1 MGFVR
6 SYGGAVKI
14 LQSVKKGNTSRNWVR
29 VIEYSTKSPTKIKD
43 MRYTPSQV
51 RNLQKMIKEIKGKRI
66 SKTPDKRSSAR
77 SMFKSLSPKALQKI
91 RVNRWMSPEM
101 KDELRKL
108 KSKSKKKSKRK
119 SKSRSKRR

>member
-1 MGFVR
+1 MGFVK

-14 LQSVKKGNTSRNWVR
+14 LQSVKKGNASRNWVR
-29 VIEYSTKSPTKIKD
+29 LIEYSTKSPSKIKD

-51 RNLQKMIKEIKGKRI
+51 KNLQKMIKELKGKRI
-66 SKTPDKRSSAR
+66 SKPTDKRSSVR
-77 SMFKSLSPKALQKI
+77 SMFKSLSPKVIQKI

-108 KSKSKKKSKRK
+108 KTKSKKSSKKR
-119 SKSRSKRR
+119 SRR